1 MSLERLKNHR
11 NIRLLTSLIVSET
24 SHLLDVQS
32 GWKAIINIISFSFFL
47 FTLKFLER
55 GLLDKYH
62 GIAKLYKNVINVS
75 LHKFRV

>member
-1 MSLERLKNHR
+1 MSLKRLKNHR

-24 SHLLDVQS
+24 SHLLGVQS

-47 FTLKFLER
+47 FNTKVLER
-55 GLLDKYH
+55 RPLDKYH
-62 GIAKLYKNVINVS
+62 DIAKLYKNVINVS